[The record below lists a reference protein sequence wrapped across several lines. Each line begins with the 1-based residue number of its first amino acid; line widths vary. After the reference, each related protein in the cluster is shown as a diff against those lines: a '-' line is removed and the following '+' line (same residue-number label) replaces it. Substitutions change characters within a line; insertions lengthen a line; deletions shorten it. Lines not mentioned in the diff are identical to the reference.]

1 LKNSSGLAATMARP
15 ARNRLTAIIALAIG
29 SLLLWQHFHEGV
41 PAHHFLQRADMP
53 AISNWWGALLLP
65 ALTWFLAGRVDQRHA
80 GRYPPQVLAGFAG
93 GLLCGVLLATLFA
106 LGYNDA
112 IDKLML
118 GLLLVA
124 LLYPVYRAECM
135 LGFVIGMSY
144 TFGAVLPTLF
154 ACVFALLAF
163 VLHQAA
169 RSALGLARKLA
180 ARRRLNR

>member
-1 LKNSSGLAATMARP
+1 MAAAMTRP
-15 ARNRLTAIIALAIG
+15 ARNRLTVIVALATG
-29 SLLLWQHFHEGV
+29 SLLLWQHFHVGV

-65 ALTWFLAGRVDQRHA
+65 ALTWFLAGRIDRRHA
-80 GRYPPQVLAGFAG
+80 GRYPPLVFAGFAG
-93 GLLCGVLLATLFA
+93 GLLCGASIATLFT
-106 LGYNDA
+106 LGYEDA
-112 IDKLML
+112 IDRLML

-124 LLYPVYRAECM
+124 LLYPVHRAECV

-144 TFGAVLPTLF
+144 TFGALLPTLF

-169 RSALGLARKLA
+169 QSALGLARKFV
-180 ARRRLNR
+180 ARRRLSR